1 MTVLHLAY
9 TELRRIAATW
19 IGKLTL
25 LTLVLIP
32 TLYAGLYLYANSD
45 PYSNLDQV
53 PAAVVMEDE
62 GATDSAGKPLEYGD
76 DIAQELISQDS
87 FDWQEASRRDA
98 VAGVGDGT
106 YEFALVIPRD
116 FSASLVDVA
125 ADRDSRIRMVT
136 NDANSYVST
145 TVANQLVVDVR
156 QAIATEVS
164 QRAASTFLLGLSD
177 VRETILDSAEGLS
190 ELDGDLDEVGALAGE
205 VTEDTSGL
213 AGDADELAELVAD
226 TEELIASAVG
236 AGDGS
241 GAADVGPVAQSAQRL
256 AGSLTAAANAADNAS
271 DRAGSASGRYASGRS
286 ELSRVMDERAI
297 SEEDQAAILD
307 VYDRAGGGLPA
318 VRSATRATQNALN
331 GRAAAAREISGAVS
345 RLDLTS
351 ESSPVDLDALTEAA
365 AELSGVAEELAESTE
380 EVGSSLEEVEGATG
394 KLSRTLSDSA
404 DQIPATDEESRAGI
418 ARTLSDPV
426 QVRAASA
433 DTDSHSTGLAPFVL
447 ALAAWIGALVL
458 FWLVRPLS
466 RRALAGNAPSWRTAF
481 GGWLAPAAV
490 AVVQGTLLMA
500 ATVVA
505 IELQDSRVPATL
517 GFLLLTCATFVA
529 IIHALVSWL
538 GVSGVFVAL
547 VLMFL
552 QVITAGGTF
561 PWETTP
567 SVLHPLHH
575 VLPMSYAVEGLR
587 QLMFGGYSDRLLLHI
602 GVLLAWL
609 AGALLLATW
618 VARRQR
624 VWTPAKVAPGL
635 VLR

>member
-9 TELRRIAATW
+9 TELRRIAASW
-19 IGKLTL
+19 LGKITL

-45 PYSNLDQV
+45 PYANLDQV

-62 GATDSAGKPLEYGD
+62 GATDAAGRPLEYGD
-76 DIAQELISQDS
+76 DIAQELISQES
-87 FDWQEASRRDA
+87 FNWKEAARRDA
-98 VAGVGDGT
+98 VEGVGDGT
-106 YEFALVIPRD
+106 YEFALVIPKD

-125 ADRDSRIRMVT
+125 ADRDSRIRMIT
-136 NDANSYVST
+136 NDANSYLST

-156 QAIATEVS
+156 KAIATEVS
-164 QRAASTFLLGLSD
+164 QKAASTFLLGLSD
-177 VRETILDSAEGLS
+177 VRETILDSAEGL
-190 ELDGDLDEVGALAGE
+190 GDLDSDLDRVGALAGE
-205 VTEDTSGL
+205 VNDDTAGL
-213 AGDADELAELVAD
+213 ASDAEDLSGVISDIEELVTRATGPPQANVGPIERSAD
-226 TEELIASAVG
+226 QLGSALSSASSAADQAAGRARSATQRYG
-236 AGDGS
+236 AGRG
-241 GAADVGPVAQSAQRL
+241 
-256 AGSLTAAANAADNAS
+256 
-271 DRAGSASGRYASGRS
+271 
-286 ELSRVMDERAI
+286 ELNQVMDDRGI
-297 SEEDQAAILD
+297 SEEDQAAILG
-307 VYDRAGGGLPA
+307 VYDRAGSGLPGL
-318 VRSATRATQNALN
+318 RSATSSVQNRLR
-331 GRAAAAREISGAVS
+331 GQAADARQIGNAVS

-351 ESSPVDLDALTEAA
+351 DSSPIDLDEVSEAS
-365 AELSGVAEELAESTE
+365 AELAGVAGELAESTE
-380 EVGSSLEEVEGATG
+380 QVQGSLEEVSGTTG
-394 KLSRTLSDSA
+394 KLSRRLTDGA
-404 DQIPATDEESRAGI
+404 AEIPSTDEDSRAGI

-426 QVRAASA
+426 QVEAASSS
-433 DTDSHSTGLAPFVL
+433 TDSHSTGLAPLVL
-447 ALAAWIGALVL
+447 ALAAWIGAVVL

-490 AVVQGTLLMA
+490 AVVQGGLLMGATLL
-500 ATVVA
+500 A
-505 IELQDSRVPATL
+505 IELEATRVPATL
-517 GFLLLTCATFVA
+517 AFLLLTCATFVA

-547 VLMFL
+547 VLMFV

-575 VLPMSYAVEGLR
+575 VLPMGYAVEGLR

-609 AGALLLATW
+609 IGSLLVATL

-624 VWTPAKVAPGL
+624 VWTPPKVAPGL

>member
-1 MTVLHLAY
+1 MTALHLAY

-19 IGKLTL
+19 VGKLTL
-25 LTLVLIP
+25 LALVLIP

-45 PYSNLDQV
+45 PYANLDQV
-53 PAAVVMEDE
+53 PAAVVMEDQ
-62 GATDSAGKPLEYGD
+62 GATDATGKPLEYGD
-76 DIAQELISQDS
+76 DIAQELIAQDS
-87 FDWQEASRRDA
+87 FDWQEATRRDA

-106 YEFALVIPRD
+106 YEFALVIPQD

-125 ADRDSRIRMVT
+125 ADSDSRIRMVT
-136 NDANSYVST
+136 NDANSYLST

-177 VRETILDSAEGLS
+177 VRETILDSAEGLRD
-190 ELDGDLDEVGALAGE
+190 LDGDLDEVGALAGE

-226 TEELIASAVG
+226 TEELIAG
-236 AGDGS
+236 ATGTTGDG
-241 GAADVGPVAQSAQRL
+241 ADRVGPIAQAAQQL
-256 AGSLTAAANAADNAS
+256 AGSLTAAANAADEAS
-271 DRAGSASGRYASGRS
+271 DRADSASARYASGRG
-286 ELSRVMDERAI
+286 ELNSLMDERAI
-297 SEEDQAAILD
+297 SDEDQAAILD
-307 VYDRAGGGLPA
+307 VYDRAGSGLPG
-318 VRSATRATQNALN
+318 VRSATRATEARLS
-331 GRAAAAREISGAVS
+331 GRPADAREIAGAVS

-365 AELSGVAEELAESTE
+365 AELSGVAEELAESNQ
-380 EVGSSLEEVEGATG
+380 EVQSSLEEVTGATG
-394 KLSRTLSDSA
+394 KLSRALSGSA
-404 DQIPATDEESRAGI
+404 EQIPATDEESRAGI

-490 AVVQGTLLMA
+490 AVVQGALLMA

-517 GFLLLTCATFVA
+517 GFLLLTCACFVA

-552 QVITAGGTF
+552 QLITAGGTF

-567 SVLHPLHH
+567 AVLHPLHH
-575 VLPMSYAVEGLR
+575 VLPMGYAVEGLR

-609 AGALLLATW
+609 AGALLLSTW